1 LTIYRYNHPVYIST
15 SWGNKSL
22 SRILLILIIF
32 FFISQPA
39 KGFDGA
45 FEGRILA
52 GSSYVIESPAGF
64 SDFDSEAE
72 IRLGVLGNVWTN
84 KDWEFDYE
92 LSADAKLAK
101 GPSVQS
107 HLRQETDI
115 DFFRA
120 WLRLDNGEF
129 KLRGGRQKILFGAG
143 AIYRP
148 LGFFD
153 TRNVTGVFPQ
163 TRGVDGFRSTWFLS
177 SSSFLESWLV
187 PAKKN
192 DAIIVGIRGEA
203 LIQDVEM
210 GLVAQYHPRSGL
222 KDLTDFNQE
231 MFQFGY
237 HLKGEK
243 EFGFWNESRLDIEM
257 QSSIRFDTVIGTD
270 YTFDLGEGMHVLL
283 EYFFTTRQN
292 KFTLTDAKGQRTIQ
306 QIGFSFDQP
315 VGIDIRWQIF
325 SFFDFSDRSFQLIP
339 QIEYSINESLFLYF
353 HARAGGN
360 IKTGKKDGR
369 LSRRTG
375 SFNGTEPTVGL
386 TLVSFF

>member
-1 LTIYRYNHPVYIST
+1 VYIST

-45 FEGRILA
+45 FEGRTLV
-52 GSSYVIESPAGF
+52 GSSYVIESPTGF

-72 IRLGVLGNVWTN
+72 IRLGVLGNVWAN
-84 KDWEFDYE
+84 EDWEIDYE
-92 LSADAKLAK
+92 LSADAKQAE

-177 SSSFLESWLV
+177 PSSFLESWLV
-187 PAKKN
+187 PAKKD
-192 DAIIVGIRGEA
+192 DAIIFGIRGEA
-203 LIQDVEM
+203 LIEDIEV
-210 GLVAQYHPRSGL
+210 GLVAQYHPRSDL

-325 SFFDFSDRSFQLIP
+325 SLFDLRDKSFQLIP

-360 IKTGKKDGR
+360 IKTGEKDGR

-375 SFNGTEPTVGL
+375 SFSGTESTVGL